1 MDLSDICVITNSERE
16 AMGLNVSKEY
26 VCEGLKGWKE
36 KGKCVIF

>member
-16 AMGLNVSKEY
+16 AMGLKVSKEY
-26 VCEGLKGWKE
+26 VWEGLKGWKE